1 MKLYY
6 YTAPWCMPCRQK
18 KPAARKVAAQM
29 GAEFIEVNVD
39 EPGAYIPSWVLG
51 VPAVEIVDDKR
62 ARVIA
67 QLSPDMVTA
76 ATIRKALA

>member
-1 MKLYY
+1 
-6 YTAPWCMPCRQK
+6 
-18 KPAARKVAAQM
+18 M

-39 EPGAYIPSWVLG
+39 EPGVYIPSWVLG